1 MGVSVLEYTPRKGI
15 KRLEEVL
22 PKLYLLKIM
31 STKSFDLNYSI
42 SFLILMFLSPICSN
56 SYILDQK
63 RRLKYNFQMRYLQNE
78 LKIYMLL
85 SHVSIYRAILRN
97 KKITFEEK

>member
-1 MGVSVLEYTPRKGI
+1 MGVSVLEYTPQKGI

-42 SFLILMFLSPICSN
+42 SFLNPNVLISN
-56 SYILDQK
+56 L
-63 RRLKYNFQMRYLQNE
+63 
-78 LKIYMLL
+78 
-85 SHVSIYRAILRN
+85 
-97 KKITFEEK
+97 FENRIF

>member
-42 SFLILMFLSPICSN
+42 FFLNPNVLISN
-56 SYILDQK
+56 LFENRIFQK
-63 RRLKYNFQMRYLQNE
+63 TFLKYNFQMPYLPNLGQSQPS
-78 LKIYMLL
+78 KLL
-85 SHVSIYRAILRN
+85 EARLGWLTISIVY
-97 KKITFEEK
+97 F